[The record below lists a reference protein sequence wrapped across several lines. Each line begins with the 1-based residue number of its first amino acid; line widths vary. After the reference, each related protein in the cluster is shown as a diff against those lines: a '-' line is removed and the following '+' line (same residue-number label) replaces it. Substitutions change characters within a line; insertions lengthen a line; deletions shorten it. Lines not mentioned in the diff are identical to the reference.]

1 MKFHFPYNWKNILRQ
16 LFDNW
21 LNITTKFWV
30 KSIKLNVWNKYN
42 QTVCRR
48 HHRVKLGGK
57 SQTIEISRVSN
68 VWRKIYLPKLLCES
82 STGWGEA
89 TQFYWVR
96 TKKWQRVLSPGTTC
110 LCCHRW
116 QPVVTPVPAA
126 ELLTRAWKLVCIH
139 ADKKQ
144 MSVWGV
150 SNVKTK
156 QTEHMWP
163 ALCWLQRLEICG
175 DRTGPPWW
183 SACCWARWAA
193 GGIEKFS
200 GAWIMDKSI
209 MSIATS

>member
-1 MKFHFPYNWKNILRQ
+1 M
-16 LFDNW
+16 
-21 LNITTKFWV
+21 
-30 KSIKLNVWNKYN
+30 
-42 QTVCRR
+42 
-48 HHRVKLGGK
+48 KLGGK
-57 SQTIEISRVSN
+57 RSQGFQTFDARFICLNCCARAAQDEV
-68 VWRKIYLPKLLCES
+68 KLLS
-82 STGWGEA
+82 SIEA
-89 TQFYWVR
+89 TQ
-96 TKKWQRVLSPGTTC
+96 KKWRRVLPPGTTC

-126 ELLTRAWKLVCIH
+126 ELLTRAWKPVCVH

-163 ALCWLQRLEICG
+163 ALCWLQRLDICG

-209 MSIATS
+209 MSITTS